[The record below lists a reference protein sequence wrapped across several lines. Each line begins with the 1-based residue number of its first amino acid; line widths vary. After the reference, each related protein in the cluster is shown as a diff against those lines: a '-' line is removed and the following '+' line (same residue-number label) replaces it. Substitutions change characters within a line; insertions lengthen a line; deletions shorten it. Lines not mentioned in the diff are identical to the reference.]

1 MVSTINSKER
11 RIQILNKLYNSNN
24 PIKGQN
30 LAEIFNVTRQII
42 VRDIAILRAEG
53 SNIIATPD
61 GYIINDNTK
70 LVFSKVI
77 AVNHDRS
84 DIYNELETIIK
95 YGGTVKDVVIEH
107 SIYGE
112 IRAMLMIKTLFDADN
127 FVNKINNNNAEPLSR
142 LTKGV
147 HLHTIE
153 AENNEILDQIISE
166 LKEKGYLVCDSE

>member
-1 MVSTINSKER
+1 MITINSKDR
-11 RIQILNKLYNSNN
+11 RIEIIKKLQDYDN
-24 PIKGQN
+24 PIKGQK

-53 SNIIATPD
+53 NNIIATPD

-70 LVFSKVI
+70 LVLSKVI
-77 AVNHDRS
+77 AVNHDKD
-84 DIYNELETIIK
+84 DIYDELETIIK

-112 IRAMLMIKTLFDADN
+112 IRGMLMIKTLFDADN
-127 FVNKINNNNAEPLSR
+127 FVKKINNNNDEPLSR

-153 AENNEILDQIISE
+153 AENNEILEQIVSE

>member
-1 MVSTINSKER
+1 MITINSKDR
-11 RIQILNKLYNSNN
+11 RIQIINRLYDSKK
-24 PIKGQN
+24 PVKGQN
-30 LAEIFNVTRQII
+30 LAQEFNVTRQII

-53 SNIIATPD
+53 NNIIATPD
-61 GYIINDNTK
+61 GYIINDNKK
-70 LVFSKVI
+70 LVLSRVI
-77 AVNHDRS
+77 AVNHDRN
-84 DIYNELETIIK
+84 DIYDELKTIIK
-95 YGGTVKDVVIEH
+95 YGGTVKDVTIEH

-127 FVNKINNNNAEPLSR
+127 FVKKINNNNAEPLSR

-153 AENNEILDQIISE
+153 AENNEILDQIISA